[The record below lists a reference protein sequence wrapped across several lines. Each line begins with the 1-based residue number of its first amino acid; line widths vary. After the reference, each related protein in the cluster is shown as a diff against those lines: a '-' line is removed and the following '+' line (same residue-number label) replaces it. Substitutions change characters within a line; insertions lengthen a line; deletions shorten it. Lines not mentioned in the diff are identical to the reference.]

1 MANVLKAV
9 LKPAKMASPAAL
21 KITES
26 PLSAHVIE
34 NVAKEKDQEKIEAS
48 KAEGSIEEKTSLVP
62 EEVLP
67 APHEYIIRHASGGK
81 LTSKQIAE
89 VQHYAEDWKYP
100 SSSLVERE
108 MVLIISYNRFW
119 WLTSNTNHLD

>member
-1 MANVLKAV
+1 MANVLKVV

-21 KITES
+21 KVTQS
-26 PLSAHVIE
+26 PLRTPFIE

-48 KAEGSIEEKTSLVP
+48 KAKGSTEEETSLAP

-67 APHEYIIRHASGGK
+67 AAHEYIIRHASGGN

-89 VQHYAEDWKYP
+89 VQHYAKDLKYSP
-100 SSSLVERE
+100 GSLV
-108 MVLIISYNRFW
+108 Y
-119 WLTSNTNHLD
+119 